1 MAHRD
6 PLPRWGQPT
15 PRHEAMH
22 VGMQH
27 QRLAPGVE
35 SGVECD
41 EDARLGPE
49 RLRVRQ

>member
-27 QRLAPGVE
+27 QRLTPGVE
-35 SGVECD
+35 RRND
-41 EDARLGPE
+41 P
-49 RLRVRQ
+49 RLRAQIRGVRP